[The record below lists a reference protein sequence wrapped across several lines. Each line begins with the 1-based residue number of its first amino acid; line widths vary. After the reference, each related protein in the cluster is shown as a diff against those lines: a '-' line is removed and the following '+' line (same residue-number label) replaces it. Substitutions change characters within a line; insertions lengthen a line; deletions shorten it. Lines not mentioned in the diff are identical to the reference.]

1 MSEAKPTRS
10 PSSPTTPAHREHSR
24 ISVPRLLA
32 GSIAMTAIAAGLLLG
47 RRLAGP
53 DAAELTRRAEA
64 DLQANRWRAAE
75 DDIRGLAALRPLTPK
90 DRFLQ
95 ARIEIGAGQSE
106 KALEILS
113 GLVDEPDL
121 GAQALYLAGLI
132 ERRRNRLRFAE
143 AAYRQAI
150 DRDPRLIG
158 ARRELIYI
166 LGMQSRRG
174 ELDTAFHEMAR
185 IVPLNQYDM
194 YIWCLTHFVNWGTE
208 SAEDL
213 KPFLEADPDDRETRL
228 AMARLLLA
236 SPGQEGRVDE
246 LLRPLAAEDPAVL
259 AFRAEQD
266 LNRGRLA
273 EALQRLESTKSEDPM
288 LERLR
293 ARIALRRGDREAA
306 VRHFRRALSEAPY
319 DRVSTSELGKALIL
333 QGDRSSAQAYID
345 QSHRLDEVYNLV
357 TRIGKPDEP
366 VVSVADLKRMAHAC
380 EVAGLSAEARGWYQ
394 LAIDRDV
401 FDQEAQQG
409 LHRLREAEAPKG

>member
-10 PSSPTTPAHREHSR
+10 PSSPPKLVPREHSR
-24 ISVPRLLA
+24 LSKPRLLA
-32 GSIAMTAIAAGLLLG
+32 GSIAIAAMVAGLLFS
-47 RRLAGP
+47 RLVGP
-53 DAAELTRRAEA
+53 DAAEWTRRAEA
-64 DLQANRWRAAE
+64 DLQANRWEAAQ
-75 DDIRGLAALRPLTPK
+75 DDIRGLASLRPLTPQ

-106 KALEILS
+106 KALGTL
-113 GLVDEPDL
+113 GRLVDDPEL
-121 GAQALYLAGLI
+121 GAQALYLSGLI
-132 ERRRNRLRFAE
+132 ERKRNRLRFAE

-150 DRDPRLIG
+150 DRDPHLNG

-174 ELDTAFHEMAR
+174 ELDAAFHEMSR

-213 KPFLEADPDDRETRL
+213 KPFLDADPDDRETRL

-236 SPGQEGRVDE
+236 SPGQEGRVDD
-246 LLRPLAAEDPAVL
+246 LLRPLPSDDPAVL

-273 EALQRLESTKSEDPM
+273 EALRRIESTKSEDPM

-293 ARIALRRGDREAA
+293 ARIALRRGDREGA
-306 VRHFRRALSEAPY
+306 VGHFRRALSKAPY
-319 DRVSTSELGKALIL
+319 DRVSTAELGKALIL
-333 QGDRSSAQAYID
+333 LGDRSSAQAYID
-345 QSHRLDEVYNLV
+345 QSHRLDQVYNLV

-366 VVSVADLKRMAHAC
+366 VLSVAELKRLAHSC
-380 EVAGLSAEARGWYQ
+380 EVAGLTAEARGWYQ

-401 FDQEAQQG
+401 FDQEAQEG
-409 LHRLREAEAPKG
+409 LHRLRAAAVSKG